1 MVLLITGTTGIAA
14 ATADLA
20 RERGATIF
28 TTGLEPPADLV
39 ADLRE
44 PDATGRAVRMCVER
58 HGRLDALLACAGASG
73 RQWGDGPLHDCS
85 DDGWLQ
91 TIDTNLTIAF
101 RTCRAA
107 LRQMILQPEGGSIVA
122 VGSVLAFSPESPR
135 FSTHAYAAAKGG
147 LWSMTRSIASYY
159 APHKI
164 RANYLAPGLVRTP
177 MTRRAQS
184 DPELLEFAAAKQP
197 LLGRM
202 AEAEEVARAAWFLLS
217 AESAAITGAT
227 LTVDGGWS
235 IS

>member
-20 RERGATIF
+20 RANGAEIF
-28 TTGLEPPADLV
+28 TAGIEPPASLI

-44 PDATGRAVRMCVER
+44 PGAPERAVKACMSRY
-58 HGRLDALLACAGASG
+58 GRIDAVLAAAGASG
-73 RQWGDGPLHDCS
+73 RQWGDGPLHECS
-85 DDGWLQ
+85 DDGWAQ
-91 TIDTNLTIAF
+91 TIDANLTLTF

-107 LRQMILQPEGGSIVA
+107 IRQMMIQDEGGAIVI

-135 FSTHAYAAAKGG
+135 FSTHAYASAKGG

-159 APHKI
+159 APYRI

-184 DPELLEFAAAKQP
+184 DPELIGFTKTKQP

-202 AEAEEVARAAWFLLS
+202 AEAEEVAKAAWFLLS
-217 AESAAITGAT
+217 PESGAITGTT
-227 LTVDGGWS
+227 LTVDGGWTVS
-235 IS
+235 

>member
-1 MVLLITGTTGIAA
+1 
-14 ATADLA
+14 
-20 RERGATIF
+20 
-28 TTGLEPPADLV
+28 
-39 ADLRE
+39 
-44 PDATGRAVRMCVER
+44 
-58 HGRLDALLACAGASG
+58 
-73 RQWGDGPLHDCS
+73 
-85 DDGWLQ
+85 
-91 TIDTNLTIAF
+91 
-101 RTCRAA
+101 
-107 LRQMILQPEGGSIVA
+107 MILQPEGGSIVT

-135 FSTHAYAAAKGG
+135 FSTHAYATAKGG

-184 DPELLEFAAAKQP
+184 DPELLEFTATKQP

>member
-20 RERGATIF
+20 RERGAIVF
-28 TTGLEPPADLV
+28 TAGLEPPADLV

-44 PDATGRAVRMCVER
+44 PGAIDQAVRLCVER
-58 HGRLDALLACAGASG
+58 HGRLDAVFACAGASG
-73 RQWGDGPLHDCS
+73 RQWGDGPLHTCS
-85 DDGWLQ
+85 DEGWRR

-107 LRQMILQPEGGSIVA
+107 LRQMILQPEGGAIAV

-135 FSTHAYAAAKGG
+135 FSTHAYATAKGG

-159 APHKI
+159 APNKI

-177 MTRRAQS
+177 MTQRAQS
-184 DPELLEFAAAKQP
+184 DAELVEFTATKQP

-217 AESAAITGAT
+217 NESAAITGAA